1 MRITIKKS
9 DVIIVIIA
17 ALLCFYVGNRA
28 GEAYNSSDEPQ
39 IIDKLNDTMDGIYA
53 VADISDI
60 HLSLQKNDIIWG
72 VGAVFCFLLAVLYY
86 VSTRRNYRYGE
97 EHGSARWASPSDM
110 QHNKLIDKKYENN
123 MLLTQTERMS
133 LNTRQTH
140 KNNNVLIIGGAGTG
154 KTRGYVKPNLMQL
167 HSSYVITDPKGTV
180 LTECGQML
188 ADADYRIISFNT
200 LDFEQSMHYNPF
212 AYVKK
217 EEDILV
223 MIDLIIKNCK
233 SKDAKDDFW
242 TDYEKLLYQ
251 ALFSYVF
258 YELPEDEHTF
268 NSVLQMLR
276 EMQVKEEDENFIN
289 PVDVLFM
296 ELKERDPDHFAVLQ
310 YDNFKLSAGK
320 TAKSVLTCAATRL
333 APFNI
338 KAVKE
343 LTSSDD
349 MHLELIGSQKTA
361 LFIIIDDMSSTYNFL
376 AAMLYTQ
383 LFKTLCDVALKEYGG
398 RLPVHV
404 RCILDEFANIGQIPD
419 FEKVISVIR
428 SREISVSIIVQNEA
442 QIKALYKDNKGTI
455 IGNCDTTLFLGS
467 GETETAKSMSERV
480 GKETI
485 DHRGTSTTKG
495 QQGSFSMQDQIIGRE
510 LITPAEVSLLRDD
523 ECLLFIRG
531 LRPFKSKKFNIK
543 AHRNYK
549 KLSDYNEDNA
559 FDIMEYYRKL
569 DEEDIILDDIE
580 LDEKI

>member
-1 MRITIKKS
+1 MKKS
-9 DVIIVIIA
+9 NIIFLILIG
-17 ALLCFYVGNRA
+17 LLCFYVGNR
-28 GEAYNSSDEPQ
+28 GTELYLQQSTG
-39 IIDKLNDTMDGIYA
+39 IDFVAKLNATTDELGHIFDKIYISTAKEPLIGGAVGVGLFA
-53 VADISDI
+53 VAI
-60 HLSLQKNDIIWG
+60 
-72 VGAVFCFLLAVLYY
+72 LYY
-86 VSTRRNYRYGE
+86 KSTRHNYMFKA
-97 EHGSARWASPSDM
+97 EHGSAEWASPSDM
-110 QHNKLIDKKYENN
+110 YHNKLVDKRYKNN

-133 LNTRQTH
+133 LNTRQTR
-140 KNNNVLIIGGAGTG
+140 KNNNVLVIGGSGSG
-154 KTRGYVKPNLMQL
+154 KTRYFVKPNLMQM
-167 HSSYVITDPKGTV
+167 HSSYVVTDPKGT
-180 LTECGQML
+180 LLIECGAML
-188 ADADYRIISFNT
+188 ADAGYHIISFNT
-200 LDFEQSMHYNPF
+200 LDFAQSMHYNPF

-223 MIDLIIKNCK
+223 MIDIIIKNCK

-258 YELPEDEHTF
+258 YELPPEENTF
-268 NSVLQMLR
+268 ESVLKLLR
-276 EMQVKEEDENFIN
+276 NMQVKEENEDFVN

-296 ELKERDPDHFAVLQ
+296 EIKERDPDHFAVLQ

-383 LFKTLCDVALKEYGG
+383 LFKTLCDAALKEYGG

-428 SREISVSIIVQNEA
+428 SREISVNIIVQNEA

-455 IGNCDTTLFLGS
+455 VGNCDTLLFLGS
-467 GETETAKSMSERV
+467 GEQDTAKSMSEMI
-480 GKETI
+480 GKATI
-485 DHRGTSTTKG
+485 DYKGSSTQKGTY
-495 QQGSFSMQDQIIGRE
+495 GSYTMSDQIIGRE
-510 LITPAEVSLLRDD
+510 LINPAEVALLKDD
-523 ECLLFIRG
+523 ECILRIRG
-531 LRPFKSKKFNIK
+531 VKPFKSKKFNIK
-543 AHRNYK
+543 SHKNYK
-549 KLSDYNEDNA
+549 KLSDYNEKNA
-559 FDIMEYYRKL
+559 FDLVAYNNQLETEI
-569 DEEDIILDDIE
+569 DIE
-580 LDEKI
+580 LDDLDFDDEI

>member
-1 MRITIKKS
+1 M
-9 DVIIVIIA
+9 
-17 ALLCFYVGNRA
+17 
-28 GEAYNSSDEPQ
+28 
-39 IIDKLNDTMDGIYA
+39 
-53 VADISDI
+53 
-60 HLSLQKNDIIWG
+60 
-72 VGAVFCFLLAVLYY
+72 
-86 VSTRRNYRYGE
+86 
-97 EHGSARWASPSDM
+97 
-110 QHNKLIDKKYENN
+110 
-123 MLLTQTERMS
+123 
-133 LNTRQTH
+133 
-140 KNNNVLIIGGAGTG
+140 
-154 KTRGYVKPNLMQL
+154 
-167 HSSYVITDPKGTV
+167 
-180 LTECGQML
+180 
-188 ADADYRIISFNT
+188 
-200 LDFEQSMHYNPF
+200 
-212 AYVKK
+212 
-217 EEDILV
+217 
-223 MIDLIIKNCK
+223 
-233 SKDAKDDFW
+233 
-242 TDYEKLLYQ
+242 
-251 ALFSYVF
+251 
-258 YELPEDEHTF
+258 
-268 NSVLQMLR
+268 
-276 EMQVKEEDENFIN
+276 
-289 PVDVLFM
+289 
-296 ELKERDPDHFAVLQ
+296 Q

-495 QQGSFSMQDQIIGRE
+495 QQGSFSMQDQIIGSE

>member
-1 MRITIKKS
+1 MKKS
-9 DVIIVIIA
+9 TFVFLLIIG
-17 ALLCFYVGNRA
+17 LLFFYVGNRVTELYHLQPSELDIVTRINNA
-28 GEAYNSSDEPQ
+28 TDN
-39 IIDKLNDTMDGIYA
+39 IFCIFDKIY
-53 VADISDI
+53 IST
-60 HLSLQKNDIIWG
+60 SGNDIMGGIVTCG
-72 VGAVFCFLLAVLYY
+72 LFAFVVLYFA
-86 VSTRRNYRYGE
+86 TRRHNFMVGK
-97 EHGSARWASPSDM
+97 EHGDAKWGNPSDM
-110 QHNKLIDKKYENN
+110 YHNKLVAKKYENN

-180 LTECGQML
+180 LIECGQML
-188 ADADYRIISFNT
+188 VDAGYRVISFNT
-200 LDFEQSMHYNPF
+200 LDFGQSMHYNPF
-212 AYVKK
+212 SYVKK

-251 ALFSYVF
+251 AIFSYVF
-258 YELPEDEHTF
+258 YELPEEEHTF
-268 NSVLQMLR
+268 GSVLQILR
-276 EMQVKEEDENFIN
+276 EMQVREDDEDFIN

-296 ELKERDPDHFAVLQ
+296 ELKEREPDHFAVLQ

-320 TAKSVLTCAATRL
+320 TAKSVLTCDATRL

-338 KAVKE
+338 KAVKN

-361 LFIIIDDMSSTYNFL
+361 IFIIIDDMSTTYNFL

-398 RLPVHV
+398 RLPIHV

-467 GETETAKSMSERV
+467 GETETAKGMSERV
-480 GKETI
+480 GKATI
-485 DHRGTSTTKG
+485 DHKGSSTQRGTY
-495 QQGSFSMQDQIIGRE
+495 GSFTISDQIIGRE
-510 LITPAEVSLLRDD
+510 LITPAEVSLLKDD

-531 LRPFKSKKFNIK
+531 LRPFKSKKFKIE
-543 AHRNYK
+543 AHKNYK
-549 KLSDYNEDNA
+549 KLSDYNQKNA
-559 FDIMEYYRKL
+559 FDIVEYYRKL
-569 DEEDIILDDIE
+569 DEEDVVLDDLE